1 MSLGQLL
8 VYPLRG
14 QGGVLW
20 VLCAVGLF
28 VLLALFEWTRLGE
41 GQHLLAMVL
50 LPIPWLITF
59 AILQHYAWAS
69 LSHVAARCMRQR
81 ATYCIAGAP
90 TSSVN
95 RAANAERDIAT
106 SAASDPRVHARAGFR

>member
-20 VLCAVGLF
+20 VLCAAGLF

-41 GQHLLAMVL
+41 GQ
-50 LPIPWLITF
+50 
-59 AILQHYAWAS
+59 QHGDDNSIDCLHDSPDY
-69 LSHVAARCMRQR
+69 H
-81 ATYCIAGAP
+81 
-90 TSSVN
+90 
-95 RAANAERDIAT
+95 AANSERA
-106 SAASDPRVHARAGFR
+106 